1 MSCDFASLQSVQ
13 QRTTHTERLYN
24 DPEHPREITVRYA
37 RPKALAL
44 PSYTDRR
51 LSLAGLTYDTVMQDD
66 HGGLYN
72 SPNETLTNEAWESLT
87 SDHGSIALTKEYAAS
102 MGLPPAQ
109 SFPWDDSKSIYFIN
123 AYHGIHCLKLMR
135 RSLFELRDNLPQSLP
150 LEHTLHCF
158 NALRQDIICAADDTP
173 RKTSFEHPGT
183 IGVGQQRICRSWD
196 QLERWAKE
204 RTACWKN
211 INDTESIDT
220 LLRYRYC
227 PKGSPYYEHIHE
239 IFGNFEMG
247 EKASATTW
255 SVCSFA

>member
-1 MSCDFASLQSVQ
+1 MLISCHS
-13 QRTTHTERLYN
+13 
-24 DPEHPREITVRYA
+24 
-37 RPKALAL
+37 
-44 PSYTDRR
+44 
-51 LSLAGLTYDTVMQDD
+51 SLAGLVYDTIMQDD

-87 SDHGSIALTKEYAAS
+87 SDHGSIALTNEYAAS

-109 SFPWDDSKSIYFIN
+109 PFPWDDSKSIYFIN

-135 RSLFELRDNLPQSLP
+135 RSLLELRDNLPQSLP

-183 IGVGQQRICRSWD
+183 IGVGQERTCRSWD
-196 QLERWAKE
+196 KLEKWAKE
-204 RTACWKN
+204 RTACWRN
-211 INDTESIDT
+211 INDAESINT

-227 PKGSPYYEHIHE
+227 PKGSPYYERIHE
-239 IFGNFEMG
+239 IFGDFEMG
-247 EKASATTW
+247 ETASAT
-255 SVCSFA
+255 S